1 MPNCITCDDKTEY
14 CICIK
19 KKNNPCIKERT
30 LKQALDRAEIKKT
43 EMSQICQLYPS
54 DWDTIILAN
63 EVIKL
68 RKIIKKIQLKRLTEA
83 TNINSIYSI
92 LI

>member
-1 MPNCITCDDKTEY
+1 MNKCALCDDKTEY

-19 KKNNPCIKERT
+19 KNNNPCIKDRT
-30 LKQALDRAEIKKT
+30 LKQALDRAEIKKS

-68 RKIIKKIQLKRLTEA
+68 RKIIKKIQLERLTE
-83 TNINSIYSI
+83 TKNINSIYSI